1 MNFGGPSPTGV
12 VWPRLVLYQCT
23 RQAMVHALEP
33 RDDVSAHLLLTR
45 ILCLSMAENPFTR
58 SAMLTL
64 VQRKSLV
71 RGVVASTALGGSA
84 VRAST
89 SIPDGESVKSFI
101 FQKPAKL
108 SFFSSCIVIIENDY
122 L

>member
-1 MNFGGPSPTGV
+1 MAHRRQGV

-45 ILCLSMAENPFTR
+45 ILCLSMAKNPFTR

-64 VQRKSLV
+64 VQRKSLI

-84 VRAST
+84 VRASI
-89 SIPDGESVKSFI
+89 SISDGESVKCFHFPETREI
-101 FQKPAKL
+101 IIL
-108 SFFSSCIVIIENDY
+108 FFLHRYN
-122 L
+122 